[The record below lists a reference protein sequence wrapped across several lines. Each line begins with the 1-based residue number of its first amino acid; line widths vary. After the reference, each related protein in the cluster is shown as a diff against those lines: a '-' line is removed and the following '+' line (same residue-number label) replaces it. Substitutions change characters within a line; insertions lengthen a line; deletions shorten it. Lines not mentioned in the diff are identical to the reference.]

1 MYDVIGSGEGTA
13 GLLACALL
21 SRKGLSCLYVDT
33 SPEYLWPDL
42 LLPMTRSFYQGILC
56 PLVATF
62 SPFLLRSLKF
72 QPLPVRHIVENGN
85 FIPVPEEVDSG
96 SKEKAVSRKYAS
108 LLRRALKRPE
118 WIWWGMKGRKPGEN
132 TWEEMCCHAFG
143 MACAG
148 RISRLQTLASRH
160 DMHGVGQDELK
171 NVLLEILTKHNGVCL
186 KDPCA
191 EPVTHNGEPLGL
203 KVAGSVCKAAR
214 YITDSRMDGLSDG
227 FHLYGRCEMTD
238 LPEPFRENQFLLLHP
253 PDELEYPV
261 ALCLVPD
268 SDCVTVS
275 FLTRIK
281 SDNQMISL
289 METFSWGSAMVL
301 KHLSKMFSPIGA
313 NIRGF
318 DAVDPVSENAIRP
331 YFSFSSVPNEPSLF
345 DFSRY
350 IKPQEKLFSAAKD
363 KYSWL
368 GADGEIFWG
377 ICIANAILRDLGR
390 SDLIAFK
397 A

>member
-33 SPEYLWPDL
+33 SPEYLWPAL
-42 LLPMTRSFYQGILC
+42 LLPMTRSFYQGILG

-62 SPFLLRSLKF
+62 SPFLLKSLKF
-72 QPLPVRHIVENGN
+72 QPLPVKHLVENGN
-85 FIPVPEEVDSG
+85 FIPVPEPVDPVSE
-96 SKEKAVSRKYAS
+96 EKAISRKYVS
-108 LLRRALKRPE
+108 FLRRAMKRPE
-118 WIWWGMKGRKPGEN
+118 WIWWGMKGKKPGKG
-132 TWEEMCCHAFG
+132 TWEETCCRAFG

-148 RISRLQTLASRH
+148 RISRIQTFASRLH
-160 DMHGVGQDELK
+160 MHGVGQAELK
-171 NVLLEILTKHNGVCL
+171 DVLTEILTKHSGVCL

-191 EPVTHNGEPLGL
+191 GLVAHNDEPLGL
-203 KVAGSVCKAAR
+203 KVSGSVCKAAR
-214 YITDSRMDGLSDG
+214 YITDSRMDRVSDG
-227 FHLYGRCEMTD
+227 FHLYGRCNVAN
-238 LPEPFRENQFLLLHP
+238 LPDSFRESQFLLAHP

-268 SDCVTVS
+268 SDCITVS

-301 KHLSKMFSPIGA
+301 KHLTKMFSSIGGT
-313 NIRGF
+313 IQGF

-331 YFSFSSVPNEPSLF
+331 YFGFSSIPDEPSLF

-350 IKPQEKLFSAAKD
+350 IKPQEKLFSAARD
-363 KYSWL
+363 RYSWL
-368 GADGEIFWG
+368 GADGEMFWG